1 MKYRLNYGRA
11 TGELTLREPPRLGH
25 FVGPVR
31 AEGVD
36 LREEVR
42 RQLHEPIEA
51 PPLYRAC
58 TADDRIAVV
67 YDASLPQGVDLL
79 VPLFETLASEAGVS
93 ANQISV
99 VYDATRPTNEIDRLI
114 DELPDEWADVQLIG
128 HRPDDPQG
136 VGYLASTAAGRRI
149 YLARAVIDADMY
161 LVVSRIGFDSVTGR
175 RGPSSLLFPVMSN
188 ESTRAH
194 ARRLAMDARLPA
206 DQLRHRQETLEVSQ
220 LAGLFYALG
229 ASVGSDGLIDQVWFG
244 RYDAV
249 EKEGDR
255 YSDRTWRVDPPSS
268 SPDLVIAVTSPQPGG
283 TTWETVADTFESAVR
298 LLGRES
304 GAVAVISDVS
314 ASIGSALSILRQEDD
329 PWRAANQLRQSE
341 FPDAVSGFQL
351 ASAIGHGRIYFLSK
365 VDDEIVESM
374 GMVPLRSLHELENL
388 AAKGSRLVL
397 IENADRFEVTPPK
410 TSIYRQA
417 TSESLSE
424 EEEDDEEEM
433 LNEEE

>member
-1 MKYRLNYGRA
+1 MKYRLSYGRA
-11 TGELTLREPPRLGH
+11 TGDLTLREPPRLGH
-25 FVGPVR
+25 FMGPAR
-31 AEGVD
+31 ADEFD
-36 LREEVR
+36 LRGEVR
-42 RQLHEPIEA
+42 RQLHDPIEA

-58 TADDRIAVV
+58 TSDDRIAVV
-67 YDASLPQGVDLL
+67 FDASLPQGVDLL

-93 ANQISV
+93 ASNISV
-99 VYDATRPTNEIDRLI
+99 VYDATRPTGEIDRLI
-114 DELPDEWADVQLIG
+114 DELPDEWADVQLVG
-128 HRPDDPQG
+128 HRPDDGQG
-136 VGYLASTAAGRRI
+136 VSYLASTASGKRV
-149 YLARAVIDADMY
+149 YLARSVIDADMY

-175 RGPSSLLFPVMSN
+175 RGPSSFLFPVMSN
-188 ESTRAH
+188 EQARSH

-206 DQLRHRQETLEVSQ
+206 DQLRHRQESLEVSQ

-249 EKEGDR
+249 EREGDL
-255 YSDRTWRVDPPSS
+255 YCDRTWRVDPPSS
-268 SPDLVIAVTSPQPGG
+268 SPDLVIAVTSPQQEG
-283 TTWETVADTFESAVR
+283 TAWETVAGTFESAVR

-314 ASIGSALSILRQEDD
+314 APMGSALSILRQEDD

-341 FPDAVSGFQL
+341 LPDAVSGLLL

-374 GMVPLRSLHELENL
+374 GMVPLRSLHEVENL
-388 AAKGSRLVL
+388 AAKASRILL

-417 TSESLSE
+417 ERETDEQEDVDDDILGE
-424 EEEDDEEEM
+424 EE
-433 LNEEE
+433 